1 MMAAAS
7 VLVSCEEKEENLG
20 APEITLD
27 PATLEFGETGGAD
40 NAQTL
45 TVTSTR
51 DWTIEQDEK
60 YDWVTVSPSEGQ
72 ASSRRQS
79 LSQSRTT
86 QVQTGLQQSNLQPIT
101 ERYPKISR

>member
-1 MMAAAS
+1 MKIRHLFFAMMAAAS

-45 TVTSTR
+45 IPV
-51 DWTIEQDEK
+51 
-60 YDWVTVSPSEGQ
+60 
-72 ASSRRQS
+72 
-79 LSQSRTT
+79 
-86 QVQTGLQQSNLQPIT
+86 TGL
-101 ERYPKISR
+101 

>member
-60 YDWVTVSPSEGQ
+60 YDWVTVSPSEGAADSHCHSHGQ
-72 ASSRRQS
+72 HRFRQDCNNQIY
-79 LSQSRTT
+79 SQ
-86 QVQTGLQQSNLQPIT
+86 
-101 ERYPKISR
+101 

>member
-45 TVTSTR
+45 TVTSG
-51 DWTIEQDEK
+51 QDGNNQIHG
-60 YDWVTVSPSEGQ
+60 YQ
-72 ASSRRQS
+72 RN
-79 LSQSRTT
+79 
-86 QVQTGLQQSNLQPIT
+86 GLQGSYRKADRSGSCCL
-101 ERYPKISR
+101 YYSG